1 MYVSMSSLRTSW
13 TYLVGSREMKD
24 EMTNRN
30 IPRTQGRKVGVFT
43 TLGPYVPSALDFH
56 SRAPESHSVS
66 DNGIVGTCVH
76 KVAELE
82 SP

>member
-1 MYVSMSSLRTSW
+1 MSSLRTSW
-13 TYLVGSREMKD
+13 TYLVGSTKMKD
-24 EMTNRN
+24 EMKNRN
-30 IPRTQGRKVGVFT
+30 IPRTQGSKVGIFHNSRALC
-43 TLGPYVPSALDFH
+43 TLHFH
-56 SRAPESHSVS
+56 SRAPELHSVS